1 MRIAVTGGSGRIGRA
16 IVDLAVAQ
24 GHQVV
29 SIDRVAAPAEQATNG
44 AVEFVQAELVDYQS
58 FETAIQGCDA
68 LIHMAAIPSPRGF
81 PDHEVHN
88 NNVVSSYNALSA
100 AARLGIMRVCQA
112 SSINATGASYSRW
125 PRYDYFPLD
134 ELHPTYNEDAYSL
147 SKWVCE
153 LQGDSF
159 ARLYETMA
167 IASLRFHGVVPDR
180 AAVASRPQTPDA
192 ERARARGL
200 WGYTLLESAARAC
213 LASISASFTGHEA
226 FYIVADETTM
236 DEPSATLR
244 ERYFPEVPVRGQL
257 DGHQSF
263 YSTAKAQQLLGWKH
277 DLAATTST

>member
-1 MRIAVTGGSGRIGRA
+1 MRLAVTGGSGRIGRA
-16 IVDLAVAQ
+16 IVSLAVAD

-29 SIDRVAAPAEQATNG
+29 SIDRVAPPAEQATQRG
-44 AVEFVQAELVDYQS
+44 VEFVQADLMDYAS
-58 FETAIQGCDA
+58 FEAAIEGCDG

-134 ELHPTYNEDAYSL
+134 EQHPTYNEDAYSL

-153 LQGDSF
+153 LQADSF
-159 ARLYETMA
+159 ARLYDSMR

-192 ERARARGL
+192 QQARARGL
-200 WGYTLLESAARAC
+200 WGFTLLDSAARAC
-213 LASISASFTGHEA
+213 LASIAASPTGHQA
-226 FYIVADETTM
+226 YYIVAPETTM
-236 DEPSATLR
+236 DEASAALK
-244 ERYFPEVPVRGQL
+244 ERFFPEVPVRGEL
-257 DGHQSF
+257 HGRQSF
-263 YSTAKAQQLLGWKH
+263 YSTAKAEKLLGWQH
-277 DLAATTST
+277 DLAVSASA